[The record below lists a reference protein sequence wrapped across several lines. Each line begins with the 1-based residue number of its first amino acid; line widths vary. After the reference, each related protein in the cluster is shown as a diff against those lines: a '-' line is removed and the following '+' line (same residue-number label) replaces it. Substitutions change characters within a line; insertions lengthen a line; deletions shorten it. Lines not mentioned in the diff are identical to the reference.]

1 MSDSKKTKVVPA
13 EKVEKKELSGSMKAL
28 SNSIKISS
36 FDTNF
41 QFTKQLGIELLKGSN
56 LPEHI
61 EVLKE
66 SIKGMKEFIILI
78 EDEIKKRSAK

>member
-1 MSDSKKTKVVPA
+1 VSDSKKTKAVTA
-13 EKVEKKELSGSMKAL
+13 EKVEKKEPSGSMKAL

-66 SIKGMKEFIILI
+66 SIKGMKEFIALI

>member
-1 MSDSKKTKVVPA
+1 MSNSKKEKNTAK
-13 EKVEKKELSGSMKAL
+13 EKVEKNELSGSMKAL

-61 EVLKE
+61 EVLEE
-66 SIKGMKEFIILI
+66 SIKGMKDFIFLI
-78 EDEIKKRSAK
+78 ENEIEKRKQ